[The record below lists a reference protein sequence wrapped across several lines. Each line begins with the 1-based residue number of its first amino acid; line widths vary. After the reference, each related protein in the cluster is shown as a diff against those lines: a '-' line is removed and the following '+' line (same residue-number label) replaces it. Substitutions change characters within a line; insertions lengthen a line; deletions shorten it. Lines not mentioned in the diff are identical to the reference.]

1 MTDVQQNPLLN
12 PPALQRFDAIRP
24 EHVAPAIREL
34 LQQARKA
41 VEQVTRPQAALSWEE
56 RVTPLDDATE
66 ALSRAWSAVGH
77 LNAVVNTPELRD
89 AYNAM
94 LPEVSAFWTELGLN
108 RALFDSWKALLN
120 EAADSLNPIRRR
132 ILEVGV
138 RDFRLGGVELEG
150 SAREQWAALATR
162 HAELTQKFSEN
173 VLDATDAWKRTV
185 SDVAELDGMPQDAID
200 AARAQAQAEGLEGW
214 LLTLKAPS
222 YLPVMQ
228 YANNRALRAEVYR
241 AYATRA
247 SELGAAELD
256 NSTLITDIL
265 GVRQTQAGLLDFPSY
280 AHRQL
285 STRMASSPT
294 EVLDFLRQLAS
305 RARPHAERDMAELRE
320 FAARELG
327 LTELEPWDV
336 AYVSEKLREARYSYS
351 EQTVRQ
357 YFTEPRV
364 LQGLF
369 CVVQQLFGVV
379 LEAVPAAVWHG
390 DARCLAVRSTAGTLL
405 GHLYLDL
412 YARSGKQGGAWVDMD
427 RSRRLRLGELRT
439 PVGFLTCNF
448 APPTG
453 DKPSTLTHDDVITL
467 YHEMGHAL
475 HLLLSEVDE
484 PGASPFAS
492 VEWDA
497 IELPS
502 QFMENFCWEWP
513 VVSSMSAHVD
523 TGEPLPRDLFDR
535 MVAARNFQSGLMTLR
550 QIEFA
555 LFDMELHLKPA
566 PEGIEAV
573 LDELARV
580 RREIAVIIPPAW
592 HRLPHSFTHIFAGG
606 YAAGYYSY
614 KWAEVLSADAYEA
627 FEEQADPQR
636 GTLHAATGERFRR
649 EILAVGGARPAIDSF
664 VAFRGRPPRLD
675 ALLRHHGMSED
686 TPKAA

>member
-1 MTDVQQNPLLN
+1 MDSTQANPLIN
-12 PPALQRFDAIRP
+12 PPALQAFDAIRP
-24 EHVAPAIREL
+24 EHVAPAIRHL
-34 LQQARKA
+34 LEQARQA
-41 VEQVTRPQAALSWEE
+41 VAQVTAKQQPLTWDA
-56 RVTPLDDATE
+56 RVAPLDDATE

-108 RALFDSWKALLN
+108 RALFDSWKALLTQGSQ
-120 EAADSLNPIRRR
+120 DLSPIRRR
-132 ILEVGV
+132 ILELAL

-150 SAREQWAALATR
+150 TAREQWAQLATR

-173 VLDATDAWKRTV
+173 VLDATDAWKREV
-185 SDVAELDGMPQDAID
+185 HDASELDGLPEDAMA
-200 AARAQAQAEGLEGW
+200 AARALAQAEAKEGW
-214 LLTLKAPS
+214 LLTLKAPC

-247 SELGAAELD
+247 SELGPTEYD
-256 NSTLITDIL
+256 NSALITDIL

-285 STRMASSPT
+285 STRMASSPA
-294 EVLDFLRQLAS
+294 EVIDFLRQLAA

-327 LTELEPWDV
+327 LSELEPWDV
-336 AYVSEKLREARYSYS
+336 AYASEKLRQARYSYS

-369 CVVQQLFGVV
+369 GVVRQLFGVV
-379 LEAVPAAVWHG
+379 LEPVSAAVWHA
-390 DARCLAVRSTAGTLL
+390 DARCLAVRSASGTVL

-427 RSRRLRLGELRT
+427 RSRRLRLGKLHT

-484 PGASPFAS
+484 LGASPFAS

-497 IELPS
+497 VELPS

-513 VVSSMSAHVD
+513 VVSAMSSHVD
-523 TGEPLPRDLFDR
+523 TGEPLPRELFDR

-566 PEGIEAV
+566 PNGIEAV
-573 LDELARV
+573 LSELARV

-627 FEEQADPQR
+627 FEENADPER
-636 GTLHAATGERFRR
+636 GTLDAATGERFRR
-649 EILAVGGARPAIDSF
+649 EILAVGGARTALESF